1 MPYMNLRVRELDL
14 HSSRDRMA
22 FIKFPWRIYKDDPYW
37 VPPLI
42 MERKE
47 FFDPKKN
54 PSFKHMDVALFM
66 VEGTYKPEGPGMPIP
81 APGGAAV
88 PIAPLKQGPLG
99 IISAHINHIH
109 NEFHNERVG
118 FFGFFESVNDK
129 EVAHLLLDTACEWV
143 AERGMTAIR
152 GPMNFSTNDEC
163 GMLVDGF
170 NSPPTFLMTYNP
182 PYYPELVESFGFEKA
197 MDLIAYTI
205 DQTQYRSLDDL
216 PPKLLRVVRIVQKR
230 YPNVRVRKMDKSHLA
245 DEVDRF
251 KQVYNKAWQKNW
263 GFVPLTDEEI
273 DHMAENLAPIID
285 PDLAVMAE
293 VRREDGSWEPI
304 GASLTLPDYN
314 QVLKHLNGRL
324 FPFGWL
330 KFLWYRRKID
340 TARIFAM
347 GVIHEWHNRGIDALM
362 YYETAKELFRK
373 GYKRAEMGWILEN
386 NVPMNN
392 TIRSFG
398 GIPYKRYRI
407 YEKEL

>member
-1 MPYMNLRVRELDL
+1 MPYINLRIRELDL
-14 HSSRDRMA
+14 HSARDRMT

-42 MERKE
+42 SERKA
-47 FFDPKKN
+47 FFDPNKN

-66 VEGTYKPEGPGMPIP
+66 VEGVYKPEGPTMPIGG
-81 APGGAAV
+81 PGGAAIPV
-88 PIAPLKQGPLG
+88 APLQEGPLG

-118 FFGFFESVNDK
+118 FFGFFECVNDK
-129 EVAHLLLDTACEWV
+129 DVAHLLLDTACEWV
-143 AERGMTAIR
+143 KERGMEAIR

-170 NSPPTFLMTYNP
+170 DSSPVFLMTYNP

-197 MDLIAYTI
+197 MDLIAYLV
-205 DQTQYRSLDDL
+205 DRSKYPSMEDV
-216 PPKLLRVVRIVQKR
+216 PPKLQRVIRIVQKR
-230 YPNVRVRKMDKSHLA
+230 YPNVRVRKMVKA
-245 DEVDRF
+245 DLENEVMRF
-251 KQVYNKAWQKNW
+251 KQVYNRAWEKNW

-273 DHMAENLAPIID
+273 DYLAENLVPIID
-285 PDLAVMAE
+285 PDLAMFAE
-293 VRREDGSWEPI
+293 AKKEDGTWEPI

-324 FPFGWL
+324 FPIGWL

-340 TARIFAM
+340 TARAFAM
-347 GVIHEWHNRGIDALM
+347 GVVHEWHGKGIDALM

-373 GYKRAEMGWILEN
+373 GYKRLEMSWILEN

-398 GIPYKRYRI
+398 GVPYKRYRI